1 MQNENE
7 ATEPNELNKKIARA
21 TKWSSVTELA
31 TKLIAP
37 LVAMVLARLLAPEA
51 FGVVATITMVISFA
65 EIFTDAGFQK
75 YLIQHEYKDK
85 KELDQSTNV
94 AFWTNF
100 GVSLLVCFGIF
111 VFRHA
116 IARAVG
122 SPDLGNSLS
131 VASLLIVVAAFSS
144 IQMARYRRAF
154 DFKTLFYARIIG
166 ALIPVFVTI
175 PLAFWLRNY
184 WALLIGTMVGQ
195 TFTAV
200 FLTIKSEWKPSFYYS
215 FKQLKEMFAFS
226 MWTLLETISIWLTG
240 YVDIFIVGTYLND
253 YYLGLYRTS
262 MTTVGAYMAVITGA
276 TTPVLFAA
284 LSRCQN
290 NEQEFKNTYNLF
302 QRTTAVLV
310 VPMGIG
316 VYLFSDF
323 VTRVLLGDRWLEAS
337 GFIGLWGLTSAFLI
351 LFSHFSSEVFRSK
364 GNPKISLGVQL
375 LHLMFIA
382 PTMLATIEFGF
393 ETLYTAR
400 ALIRLQLL
408 ASAVF
413 FVCWLYKFR
422 LADMLKN
429 VAPATVSALV
439 MGAVGWGCLT
449 ISEHMLWQC
458 VAIAICVVVYFATL
472 FTCFPKIRREVFET
486 RYGKKIV
493 ARLDAVGGRFL
504 RRLRRSA

>member
-7 ATEPNELNKKIARA
+7 TPKSNELNKKIARA
-21 TKWSSVTELA
+21 TKWASVTELA
-31 TKLIAP
+31 TKLISP

-100 GVSLLVCFGIF
+100 GVSLLICFGIF
-111 VFRHA
+111 LFRHD
-116 IARAVG
+116 IAKAVG
-122 SPDLGNSLS
+122 SPELGNSLS
-131 VASLLIVVAAFSS
+131 VASILIIVAAFSS

-175 PLAFWLRNY
+175 PLAYFWRNY
-184 WALLIGTMVGQ
+184 WALLVGTMVGQ

-200 FLTIKSEWKPSFYYS
+200 FLTIKSEWKPAFYYN
-215 FKQLKEMFAFS
+215 FQQLKEMFAFS
-226 MWTLLETISIWLTG
+226 AWTLLETISIWLTA
-240 YVDIFIVGTYLND
+240 YIDIFIVGTYLND

-262 MTTVGAYMAVITGA
+262 MTTVGSYMTVVTGA
-276 TTPVLFAA
+276 IMPVLFAT
-284 LSRCQN
+284 LSRYQN
-290 NEQEFKNTYNLF
+290 DEKEFANAYYLF
-302 QRTTAVLV
+302 QRMTAVLV

-316 VYLFSDF
+316 IYVFSDF
-323 VTRVLLGDRWLEAS
+323 VTSVLLGAQWTESS

-351 LFSHFSSEVFRSK
+351 VYSYFASEVYRSK
-364 GNPKISLGVQL
+364 GNPKLSLFMQL
-375 LHLMFIA
+375 LHLAFVV
-382 PTMLATIEFGF
+382 PTLLLTINLSF
-393 ETLYTAR
+393 ETLYTSR
-400 ALIRLQLL
+400 ALVRIQGLLTSFLCMSLLYRFKIR
-408 ASAVF
+408 
-413 FVCWLYKFR
+413 
-422 LADMLKN
+422 DMLKN

-439 MGAVGWGCLT
+439 MGAVGWGCLA

-504 RRLRRSA
+504 RLLRRSA